1 MNKHLS
7 PGNIHGSPG
16 TFGFIGEQN
25 DPASPAARQADG
37 EMNVVVIDSRLL
49 DRECFCSFLKIHE
62 QKFNVSAF
70 GSREEWLA
78 SSHAPAASVVILSIG
93 GTKLSEPAVINGLRQ
108 TASELSPVPV
118 VVLGDSEDLTH
129 ILRALECGARGYIP
143 SSVGLTVCVE
153 AIKLAIA
160 GGTFIPANPV
170 MAMSK
175 VIEGSDTCQ
184 HFAGM
189 FTPRQ
194 ADVVMALRRG
204 KANKIIAYELN
215 MRESTVKVHIRN
227 IMKKLRATNRT
238 EVACKINDLL
248 MPEVAAHN

>member
-1 MNKHLS
+1 MDPVS
-7 PGNIHGSPG
+7 I
-16 TFGFIGEQN
+16 
-25 DPASPAARQADG
+25 DPARTSG
-37 EMNVVVIDSRLL
+37 GLNVVVIDPRLL
-49 DRECFCSFLKIHE
+49 DRECFCSFLE
-62 QKFNVSAF
+62 TQEPRFSVRAF
-70 GSREEWLA
+70 ASRAEWLA
-78 SSHAPAASVVILSIG
+78 SSQATAASVVILSIG
-93 GTKLSEPAVINGLRQ
+93 GAKLSEPTVANGLRQ
-108 TASELSPVPV
+108 TTSEFSPVPIV
-118 VVLGDSEDLTH
+118 VRGDSEELTH

-143 SSVGLTVCVE
+143 SSVGLTICVE
-153 AIKLAIA
+153 AIKLVIA
-160 GGTFIPANPV
+160 GGTFIPASPV

-175 VIEGSDTCQ
+175 IIEGSDTCQ

-248 MPEVAAHN
+248 MPDAAAHH

>member
-1 MNKHLS
+1 MNRHLS
-7 PGNIHGSPG
+7 SDYISNSARD
-16 TFGFIGEQN
+16 IGAMKEAMQ
-25 DPASPAARQADG
+25 PAPIDHARASV
-37 EMNVVVIDSRLL
+37 EMNVVVIDPRLL
-49 DRECFCSFLKIHE
+49 DRECFCSFLEMHE
-62 QKFNVSAF
+62 PKFSVTAF
-70 GSREEWLA
+70 ASRAEWLA
-78 SSHAPAASVVILSIG
+78 SNQATATSVVILSIG
-93 GTKLSEPAVINGLRQ
+93 GTKLSEPAVANSLRQ
-108 TASELSPVPV
+108 TTSELSPVPIIV
-118 VVLGDSEDLTH
+118 RGDSEELTH

-143 SSVGLTVCVE
+143 SSVGLTICVE
-153 AIKLAIA
+153 AIKLVIA
-160 GGTFIPANPV
+160 GGTFIPASPV

-175 VIEGSDTCQ
+175 VIEGSGTCQ

-248 MPEVAAHN
+248 MPDAAAHS

>member
-1 MNKHLS
+1 MNRHLS
-7 PGNIHGSPG
+7 SDYISSSANNIGPMKEAMEPVSP
-16 TFGFIGEQN
+16 N
-25 DPASPAARQADG
+25 PARTSS
-37 EMNVVVIDSRLL
+37 EMNVVVIDPRVL
-49 DRECFCSFLKIHE
+49 DRECFCSFLKMHE
-62 QKFNVSAF
+62 PGFNVTAF
-70 GSREEWLA
+70 ASRAEWLA
-78 SSHAPAASVVILSIG
+78 SNQAAAASVVILSIG
-93 GTKLSEPAVINGLRQ
+93 GAKLSEPAAANSLRQ
-108 TASELSPVPV
+108 TTSEFSPVPV
-118 VVLGDSEDLTH
+118 VVLGDSEELTH
-129 ILRALECGARGYIP
+129 ILRALECGVRGYIP

-248 MPEVAAHN
+248 MPEAAAHN